1 MFLDTKNKFS
11 KQECFQG
18 QDNLVIL
25 ADSIFQ
31 INKWHLMFMVQKAIF
46 SIQNIRP
53 SVCLSVCPSVCMFF
67 RPFVHPYACTLFTGS
82 HYDTCRKI
90 TRLSQLI
97 VRSVHLFTYLQSR
110 RLFFNKQYF
119 QFACPSIQS
128 ILFTLLYSSL
138 HQYRITLNKSKL

>member
-31 INKWHLMFMVQKAIF
+31 INKWHLMFMSRKLFFLSRI
-46 SIQNIRP
+46 
-53 SVCLSVCPSVCMFF
+53 SVHLSVHPSVCMFF

-82 HYDTCRKI
+82 HYDTCRRI